1 MAEVGMPL
9 DTTAAEAYE
18 KFLVP
23 TLNRPL
29 AAEAVELAA
38 PQPGEKVLD
47 VACGTGIAV
56 RLVAPRVA
64 PGGRVA
70 GLDFDP
76 AMIAVARTVVPDL
89 PGVSLTWHCASAQEM
104 PFETGTFDIVFCL
117 QGLQFLP
124 DCTAGLSEM
133 RRVMKPGGR
142 LVGIVWNA
150 LEHCKGQ
157 YAIVQALNR
166 RNIDAAPVLKSLSMG
181 DTGKLRKHAGDAG
194 FRDVNI
200 RAASGSARF
209 PSAKHFVEALGAG
222 GPASRHALSKVPEN
236 QQSEFYNEVRETLRQ
251 YEDKDGVKLPL
262 GYLVLVARP

>member
-1 MAEVGMPL
+1 MLEAGKRL

-18 KFLVP
+18 RFLVP
-23 TLNRPL
+23 TLNRPVAL
-29 AAEAVELAA
+29 EAVELAA
-38 PQPGEKVLD
+38 PQPGEQVLD

-56 RLVAPRVA
+56 RLVAPHVA

-76 AMIAVARTVVPDL
+76 AMIAVARTVVQDV
-89 PGVSLTWHCASAQEM
+89 PGVRLTWHCASAQEM

-124 DCTAGLSEM
+124 DCTAGLAEM

-142 LVGIVWNA
+142 LVAIVWNA

-157 YAIVQALNR
+157 HAIVQALNR
-166 RNIDAAPVLKSLSMG
+166 RNVDAAPVLKALSMG
-181 DTGKLRKHAGDAG
+181 DISKLRKHASEAG

-209 PSAKHFVEALGAG
+209 PSAKHFVEALAAG
-222 GPASRHALSKVPEN
+222 GPASRHALSKVPED
-236 QQSEFYNEVRETLRQ
+236 QRGEFHEEISTALRQ
-251 YEDKDGVKLPL
+251 YKDKDGVALPL

>member
-1 MAEVGMPL
+1 MPF

-29 AAEAVELAA
+29 AEEAIELTA
-38 PQPGEKVLD
+38 PRPGEQVLD

-56 RLVAPRVA
+56 RLAAPLVA

-76 AMIAVARTVVPDL
+76 AMIAIARTVVSEP
-89 PGVSLTWHCASAQEM
+89 PGVSVTWHCASAQEM

-124 DCTAGLSEM
+124 DCSAGFAEM

-142 LVGIVWNA
+142 LLAIVWNA
-150 LEHCKGQ
+150 LEHCKGH
-157 YAIVQALNR
+157 YAIAQALKR
-166 RNIDAAPVLKSLSMG
+166 RNLDATPMLKSLSMG
-181 DTGKLRKHAGDAG
+181 DNGKLRKHAGEAG

-200 RAASGSARF
+200 RAVSGSARF
-209 PSAKHFVEALGAG
+209 PSAKHFVEALAAG

-236 QQSEFYNEVRETLRQ
+236 QRSEFHEEISTALRQ
-251 YEDKDGVKLPL
+251 YEDKDGVALPL
-262 GYLVLVARP
+262 GYLVLIARP